1 MLKEFLTASNKLHVP
16 RYLLGRVLVF
26 PSTVINLLKAV
37 YSRYIYFLSFCLR
50 FSKGSDLIKIFYALL
65 IPT

>member
-37 YSRYIYFLSFCLR
+37 YSHYILYTFFPFAEILR
-50 FSKGSDLIKIFYALL
+50 GLGFN
-65 IPT
+65 

>member
-37 YSRYIYFLSFCLR
+37 YSHYIYIYKNIYIYSFFPFAEILR
-50 FSKGSDLIKIFYALL
+50 GLGFN
-65 IPT
+65 